1 MHFDLISTQTHK
13 ETSRERRSFLH
24 PQIWSKVQLTE
35 LLSPLSPKQ
44 SKSGYF
50 SGKKNSRTWVR
61 PYILISIHITIHS
74 ISWAQQGGI
83 KLLQFTKSNSEFTPS
98 VLLLPLHI
106 SLFKPLY
113 HPNPFDN
120 RPTPLNQKYSTTIA
134 LLVCCSSPRP
144 KMQGSKVTVSQTSS
158 KLTEFYA
165 SVICNS
171 ITPNLTAHLGTH
183 SSPNSTQQKD

>member
-1 MHFDLISTQTHK
+1 MHFDPISTQTHK

-61 PYILISIHITIHS
+61 PYVLISIHITIHS
-74 ISWAQQGGI
+74 IRWAQHGGI
-83 KLLQFTKSNSEFTPS
+83 KLLQLTKSKSEFTPS
-98 VLLLPLHI
+98 VLLLLLHT

-113 HPNPFDN
+113 HPIIPSN
-120 RPTPLNQKYSTTIA
+120 RPLSLNQNYSLLVALPILYSNSWLKSYRTKSYCAPIYSQSLKIQFQKSETAHHSVWQRVLPPLFPLN
-134 LLVCCSSPRP
+134 P
-144 KMQGSKVTVSQTSS
+144 
-158 KLTEFYA
+158 
-165 SVICNS
+165 
-171 ITPNLTAHLGTH
+171 
-183 SSPNSTQQKD
+183 TQ